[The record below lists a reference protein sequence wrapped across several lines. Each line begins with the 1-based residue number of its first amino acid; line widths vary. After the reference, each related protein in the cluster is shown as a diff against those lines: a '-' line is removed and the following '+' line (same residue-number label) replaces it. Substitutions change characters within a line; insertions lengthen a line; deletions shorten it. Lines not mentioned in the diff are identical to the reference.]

1 MLRYDVPPILSY
13 AHYMPSP
20 HNAMSWLAP
29 PRHLPCLQM
38 KAGIAA
44 VLASSSKSP
53 APRPAPQALGDSTC
67 QVSRTLEFGASAA
80 HMPESEV
87 GHKRAREAASP
98 TGTVDTASIASSARL
113 GTVPAREFL
122 QLQHKAELA
131 ELNAGRTID
140 RLRLQLADAEDD
152 RDTAKAGARAAQA
165 AADKAKTTIRALKAE
180 HMEARHSMERQIMEL
195 RAALRSGGT
204 PARAPLPPT
213 PAAHDSSQAVEAAL
227 AQQRAEFD
235 TRVSSLQAALRAA
248 EQAAAHTQEA
258 AAQVPQLQAQV
269 RALQAELT
277 EAQSVTLE
285 ERERELQATKREL
298 AGAQQALSVMK
309 QDRDRAAAA
318 AKDAMAAREDLH
330 ASRAALARAEARTRE
345 ASAIVA
351 AVRVNL
357 PALLSAVHAL
367 PSSQQ
372 QLPALSWR
380 DDAPESLED
389 VLHEAAQAVHA
400 AAHSASGPDASSAA
414 ELADLRAQLETLQ
427 TQLTVTHASRDA
439 AVAEASTAAAALAA
453 AKSEATSA
461 RAQVDS
467 MRGEIATLESMLAG
481 MRARAAEPAAPSPQ
495 SGEELAAATARADA
509 AEQRIEKLRS
519 MLQKARA
526 AANDMRGEN
535 AGLIA
540 RLAKGE
546 FDPAVSRVLHATENP
561 TTAALQARIKAL
573 AAELGAVRAT
583 SAAAQQ
589 PAASAASQGD
599 LSTKMARMKQLFQQN
614 IELLKSAVYQCT
626 GWTVSLQAVP
636 GTIPQVCFKSMFAEQ
651 EDDAVLVQMNNGRP
665 ELLSTP
671 FVAERAD
678 PAAIA
683 SLRANGNLPAFFTAV
698 QWSLLEASTMLPTS

>member
-1 MLRYDVPPILSY
+1 MLSYGMPPILSRIG
-13 AHYMPSP
+13 YMSLP
-20 HNAMSWLAP
+20 HNAMPWLAP
-29 PRHLPCLQM
+29 PPLPPCLQM

-80 HMPESEV
+80 HVPQSEV
-87 GHKRAREAASP
+87 GHKRARGAASP

-113 GTVPAREFL
+113 GAVPAREFL

-131 ELNAGRTID
+131 ELNASRTIE

-180 HMEARHSMERQIMEL
+180 HMEARHAMERQIMEL
-195 RAALRSGGT
+195 RAALRSGT

-213 PAAHDSSQAVEAAL
+213 PAARDSSQAVEAAL

-235 TRVSSLQAALRAA
+235 TRVSSLQESLRAA

-285 ERERELQATKREL
+285 ERERELQAAKREL

-372 QLPALSWR
+372 QLALSWH
-380 DDAPESLED
+380 DDAPESLEV
-389 VLHEAAQAVHA
+389 VLHEAAQAIHA
-400 AAHSASGPDASSAA
+400 AADSASGPDASSAA
-414 ELADLRAQLETLQ
+414 ELADLRAQLQTLQ
-427 TQLTVTHASRDA
+427 TQLTATQASRDA
-439 AVAEASTAAAALAA
+439 AVAEASTAAAALAS
-453 AKSEATSA
+453 AKSVATSA

-467 MRGEIATLESMLAG
+467 MRGEISTLESMLAG
-481 MRARAAEPAAPSPQ
+481 MRARVTEPAAPSPQ
-495 SGEELAAATARADA
+495 SGEELAAAIARADA

-526 AANDMRGEN
+526 AADDMRGEN

-546 FDPAVSRVLHATENP
+546 FDPAMSRVLHATENP
-561 TTAALQARIKAL
+561 TSAALQARIKAL
-573 AAELGAVRAT
+573 TAELGEARAAP
-583 SAAAQQ
+583 AAAQQ
-589 PAASAASQGD
+589 PAASAGSQGD